1 MNLNY
6 LSFSKMMIS
15 IEIPVTHGKYLR
27 QVLESI
33 RNQSYQDYEVIVVSS
48 GRKELSDIVKE
59 FGFKVIEKEA
69 KLLHA
74 RYIAHMESKGEYTL
88 ILDETRMLEKDTLK
102 TLSSLDYD
110 MIIIGEKEIGES
122 FWVKLAQLDKDNIL
136 YCNPI
141 DPLNGIALPRYFK
154 SEILSKAFSSA
165 KEKLGEKFYEVVF
178 WDHAII
184 FYEASKI
191 SNKIYVI
198 NDPLIS
204 HFGDSSLLDI
214 VRKYYR
220 YGKTAKV
227 LKNTHYSDFLAR
239 KRVGRRICKGSF
251 WERRSLYLLY
261 LARGI
266 PYLLGYYLG

>member
-1 MNLNY
+1 V
-6 LSFSKMMIS
+6 IS

-33 RNQSYQDYEVIVVSS
+33 RQQTYQDYEVIVVNS
-48 GRKELSDIVKE
+48 GREELSDLVKE
-59 FGFKVIEKEA
+59 FGFKVIERKA

-74 RYIAHMESKGEYTL
+74 RYIAHMESKGEYAL
-88 ILDETRMLEKDTLK
+88 LLDETRMLEKDALK

-110 MIIIGEKEIGES
+110 MVVIGEKEVGDS
-122 FWVKLAQLDKDNIL
+122 FWVRLAQLDKENIL

-141 DPLNGIALPRYFK
+141 DPLKGIALPRYFK
-154 SEILSKAFSSA
+154 SEVLSKAFSSA

-191 SNKIYVI
+191 SSKIHVI
-198 NDPLIS
+198 NEPLIS
-204 HFGDSSLLDI
+204 HFGDPSLSDI

-220 YGKTAKV
+220 YGKTAKA
-227 LKNTHYSDFLAR
+227 LKNTPYSDFLAK
-239 KRVGRRICKGSF
+239 KRVKRRICKGSF
-251 WERRSLYLLY
+251 WERISLYLLY

-266 PYLLGYYLG
+266 PYLLGYYL